1 MFVRKSS
8 PARQFKPLSKALS
21 GRSGALIEAPSSRS
35 KGKDLR
41 RDKRSSRSKS
51 KDGRGMD
58 RNGYGSRYQPA
69 EEEEDVF
76 GMNSLKQKLAHRRN
90 KKLVDNQSML
100 TTTIDQDVI

>member
-1 MFVRKSS
+1 
-8 PARQFKPLSKALS
+8 
-21 GRSGALIEAPSSRS
+21 
-35 KGKDLR
+35 
-41 RDKRSSRSKS
+41 
-51 KDGRGMD
+51 MD